1 MQSKN
6 LLPVAIKIGSLML
19 EFGAEI
25 YRVEE
30 SIYRICKAYG
40 ATSTE
45 IFAIPSAIIVTIN
58 MEDEDSYTLSKHILL
73 KETDLDKVDKLN
85 DLSRYIC
92 NNTPDLTTVNEM
104 IKIILTRKT
113 YSKFA
118 NTIAYAVAPAI
129 FCLFFGGNL
138 KDAAFS
144 MICGI
149 VVKMFYD
156 NLTKLQANTIFIN
169 IICSSIGSLIA
180 ILFVKF
186 GLADHYDKIII
197 GTIMLL
203 VPGLIL
209 TTSMRDFMMGDLIAG
224 VLRLIEAMLVAIGIA
239 IGVAL
244 ALTLFGITG

>member
-6 LLPVAIKIGSLML
+6 LLPIAIKIGSLML

-30 SIYRICKAYG
+30 SIVRICKAYG
-40 ATSTE
+40 AVSTE
-45 IFAIPSAIIVTIN
+45 VFAIPSSIIVTIS
-58 MEDEDSYTLSKHILL
+58 MEDEDSYTLSKHIFS

-92 NNTPDLTTVNEM
+92 NNTPDLKTVSEM
-104 IKIILTRKT
+104 IKIILTRKK
-113 YSKFA
+113 YNRLSI
-118 NTIAYAVAPAI
+118 TISYAVAPAV

-138 KDAAFS
+138 KDATFS
-144 MICGI
+144 MICGVI
-149 VVKMFYD
+149 VKLFYN
-156 NLTKLQANTIFIN
+156 NLTRLRANTIFIN
-169 IICSSIGSLIA
+169 IICSSVGSLFA

-186 GLADHYDKIII
+186 GFADHYDKIII

-224 VLRLIEAMLVAIGIA
+224 MLRLIEALLVATGIA

-244 ALTLFGITG
+244 VLTLFGITD

>member
-45 IFAIPSAIIVTIN
+45 IFAIPSTIIVTIN
-58 MEDEDSYTLSKHILL
+58 MEDENTYTLSKHVYS

-113 YSKFA
+113 YNKLS

-149 VVKMFYD
+149 VVKMCYD
-156 NLTKLQANTIFIN
+156 NLIRLQANTIFIN
-169 IICSSIGSLIA
+169 IICSSIGSLFA

-224 VLRLIEAMLVAIGIA
+224 VLRLIEAMLVATGIA